1 MMGHMGMD
9 KRLSSIHNLYMAMA
23 RGEATGFTV
32 PAFNLR
38 GMTEELAQGIFEAA
52 KETKTSSLV
61 LEIARSE
68 MKYTAQ
74 PPLEFVRRVLVGANA
89 ASWTGPIFIQGDHS
103 QAKAQTPG
111 EMAPGEIERIK
122 KLIDAE
128 IEAGFYNIDID
139 ASTLVDNSL
148 PSVDEQQ
155 GENARVTAV
164 LVKYIRERQ
173 PRGVE
178 ISIGGE
184 IGHIGD
190 RNSDEDDLRS
200 FDKLFRKEYGSE
212 LVGLSKVSVQTGTA
226 HGGHMKSDGTMEEM
240 KIDFDVIERLSKV
253 AKKMGMAGV
262 VQHGASTLPE
272 DMFDKFPV
280 AGAIEIHLSTG
291 WQNMILDH
299 PDFPPD
305 LLQEIYAWVDQSKG
319 SERKNGESDKQ
330 FYYRMRKFAWGEFK
344 TKIDKLDT
352 KFKMTIKDEMK
363 NRCMQ
368 LFKEL
373 KVENT
378 DQVVEKY
385 VNTHEGSELRSVE
398 QADVRGKRIIVR
410 VDWNVT
416 LGKALQI
423 VDDTRIV
430 RTLPT
435 IKWLMAHGALQI
447 VLMSHLGKP
456 SFAPVELRSGEG
468 RGKFSLKPIVE
479 YAEKLIGEKI
489 VLCDTATQCQSDTS
503 KLIMLEN
510 LRLWEGEDKN
520 DPEFAKRLASLGEI
534 YVNEA
539 FGECHRSSASIVG
552 IPKYLPSYGGFWLR
566 DEVETILRVRDN
578 PEHPYVVVMGGAKVD
593 DKIKLIE
600 VLSKRADTILLGG
613 KLANEYVQRGIKVG
627 GQAKIMVPLEGS
639 NLLDIG
645 AHTQALYV
653 REIAKAKTIVWNGP
667 MGKVEEVQYRA
678 GTEAIYIAINANEVA
693 YTLVGGGD
701 TLAAITQEQHLTR
714 IDHVST
720 GGGAMLKL
728 LESGSLV
735 GIEKLM
741 NC

>member
-1 MMGHMGMD
+1 MGKIDCLRKLMNPFGKITIAALDHRGSLKASLHPENPEMTTDQEILVWKKRMVDLYRDEVAGILLDPIYGKEIIDLNSRNGWMLSMEKTGYRGDKQARITEILPDWSVKKAKAMGACAV
-9 KRLSSIHNLYMAMA
+9 KLLLYYDP
-23 RGEATGFTV
+23 E
-32 PAFNLR
+32 NI
-38 GMTEELAQGIFEAA
+38 ELAKQQREVAEKVA
-52 KETKTSSLV
+52 E
-61 LEIARSE
+61 ECRSE
-68 MKYTAQ
+68 DVVFLLEPLSYKIETEREKEVLKIAQDLKDLPVDVFKFEYPGSREGCEAITKIIKVPWVLLSAGMKYKKYREALRIAMENGASGFAVGRAVWQ
-74 PPLEFVRRVLVGANA
+74 EFG
-89 ASWTGPIFIQGDHS
+89 QYH
-103 QAKAQTPG
+103 G
-111 EMAPGEIERIK
+111 E
-122 KLIDAE
+122 D
-128 IEAGFYNIDID
+128 
-139 ASTLVDNSL
+139 
-148 PSVDEQQ
+148 
-155 GENARVTAV
+155 
-164 LVKYIRERQ
+164 RERYFVNIAKM
-173 PRGVE
+173 RMKELVE
-178 ISIGGE
+178 IVN
-184 IGHIGD
+184 D
-190 RNSDEDDLRS
+190 DE
-200 FDKLFRKEYGSE
+200 
-212 LVGLSKVSVQTGTA
+212 SK
-226 HGGHMKSDGTMEEM
+226 
-240 KIDFDVIERLSKV
+240 
-253 AKKMGMAGV
+253 
-262 VQHGASTLPE
+262 
-272 DMFDKFPV
+272 
-280 AGAIEIHLSTG
+280 
-291 WQNMILDH
+291 
-299 PDFPPD
+299 
-305 LLQEIYAWVDQSKG
+305 
-319 SERKNGESDKQ
+319 
-330 FYYRMRKFAWGEFK
+330 
-344 TKIDKLDT
+344 
-352 KFKMTIKDEMK
+352 
-363 NRCMQ
+363 
-368 LFKEL
+368 
-373 KVENT
+373 
-378 DQVVEKY
+378 
-385 VNTHEGSELRSVE
+385 LRSVE

-456 SFAPVELRSGEG
+456 SFALVELRSGEG

-678 GTEAIYIAINANEVA
+678 GTEAIYIAINANEAA